1 MIDYDIL
8 GYNINLNMQNIY
20 ISHDGDVIVSDAY
33 LYSSAQLL
41 MNANKSR
48 LATKNIE
55 RLLLIVN
62 MLM

>member
-8 GYNINLNMQNIY
+8 GYNINLNVQNIY
-20 ISHDGDVIVSDAY
+20 ISHEGDVIVSDAY
-33 LYSSAQLL
+33 LYSTAQLL
-41 MNANKSR
+41 MNANKTR

-55 RLLLIVN
+55 RLLSIVD

>member
-8 GYNINLNMQNIY
+8 GYNINLSIQNIY
-20 ISHDGDVIVSDAY
+20 ISHEGDVIVSDAY
-33 LYSSAQLL
+33 LYSTAQLL
-41 MNANKSR
+41 MNANKTR
-48 LATKNIE
+48 LTTKNIE

>member
-20 ISHDGDVIVSDAY
+20 ISHDGNVIVSDAY